1 MERSTVEVRARSS
14 EIDLADLRRPILN
27 GLCLVLIAV
36 SWLWT
41 AIVAT
46 NEGLQPRAEMLAPP
60 LLLLTAAG
68 MALGSVRLPVPWRAL
83 GLLVGI
89 SLAITLELLWTGN
102 IVWLYYE
109 SLVITMAALLAGPGS
124 GFVLAA
130 AFSVVAVHS
139 LRLALA
145 QLAATAPALGLIWA
159 TAIVSWLSSRN
170 LYVVLFWA
178 VDSQARA
185 WRTANEVRR
194 RREQLRRTIDSLRNA
209 HAVLERT
216 MRELEAAREEAEEAR
231 RVKSRFVANISHE
244 LRTPL
249 NIIVGFAEVLCFS
262 PETYGDFPWPAALRQ
277 DIMAIWRN
285 AEHLLGMIDDVLDL
299 AQIEASR
306 MPVTR
311 EPTDL
316 PQLIRDTLTSASGL
330 FRGSGLELR
339 VSLPSKMP
347 VLNLDRTRIRQVLL
361 NLINNAT
368 RYTHAGYIE
377 VGGYLSETEAV
388 VYVKDSGVGIPA
400 DKLESIFEEFE
411 QVDSSP
417 QRHRQGIGLGLAIS
431 RHFIRLHGGRMWAES
446 RPEQVSGEHGST
458 FFFALPLPQHQAAI
472 QPVEPRRYQPRQ
484 GRSQELP
491 SLIVVSRDPLV
502 PHMLERHL
510 DSMQITATR
519 TVAEAAA
526 LVHELHPEAVFVA
539 SEPGDDAN
547 GASDQAS
554 DLLRQVAPLDVPV
567 LWSGFPT
574 ERAAAKA
581 LGVEEFLIKPVTR
594 QELLAVIERLC
605 HQPRR
610 VMIVDDDP
618 DMLALLARIVEHGYP
633 QAQVIAAS
641 SATEATALLDPRPD
655 IVLLDLM
662 MPGMSGAEFLAKM
675 RSRIET
681 GSVPVA
687 VISARGPAQELSACT
702 GEVRISKNN
711 GFTAG
716 ELIRVIE
723 LVSQSLPPNY
733 VRREAAA
740 LG

>member
-306 MPVTR
+306 MQVTR

>member
-41 AIVAT
+41 AIMAT